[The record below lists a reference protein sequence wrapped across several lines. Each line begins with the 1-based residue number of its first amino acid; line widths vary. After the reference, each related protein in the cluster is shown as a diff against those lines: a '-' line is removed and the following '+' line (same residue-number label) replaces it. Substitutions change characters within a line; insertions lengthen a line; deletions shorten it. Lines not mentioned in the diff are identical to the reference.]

1 MYFKR
6 ISFLFF
12 LIGIQF
18 ATSQVK
24 IGEQPDTIDPA
35 SIVEL
40 ESTNKALVL
49 TRLSNTQMQ
58 SISPLRGALIYNTD
72 TQCIHYYD
80 GTQWSNLCAASGGAN
95 QNLSFNTNT
104 NILSLE
110 NGGSVDL
117 SKFLSS
123 SVTQAEI
130 EALGFEVG
138 PHTVD
143 TNTQLTETDVDTF
156 VANNGYIT
164 TEADGD
170 ATNEYNTGISFDG
183 TYLIVTDGGGNQ
195 SIDISSLAYD
205 DTAVQNNITDL
216 QNDKE
221 DTANKSTDV
230 ALGTSDVAFPTQNAV
245 KTYVDNQVGTI
256 TTDDDISAV
265 TFDGTN
271 LSVTE

>member
-24 IGEQPDTIDPA
+24 IGEQPDVIDPA

-58 SISPLRGALIYNTD
+58 SISPLRGALVYNTD

-80 GTQWSNLCAASGGAN
+80 GIQWSNLCATSGGAN

-110 NGGSVDL
+110 NGREFYNSA
-117 SKFLSS
+117 
-123 SVTQAEI
+123 TQA
-130 EALGFEVG
+130 
-138 PHTVD
+138 T
-143 TNTQLTETDVDTF
+143 
-156 VANNGYIT
+156 
-164 TEADGD
+164 GD
-170 ATNEYNTGISFDG
+170 LYFDSSFH
-183 TYLIVTDGGGNQ
+183 
-195 SIDISSLAYD
+195 
-205 DTAVQNNITDL
+205 
-216 QNDKE
+216 
-221 DTANKSTDV
+221 
-230 ALGTSDVAFPTQNAV
+230 
-245 KTYVDNQVGTI
+245 
-256 TTDDDISAV
+256 
-265 TFDGTN
+265 
-271 LSVTE
+271 